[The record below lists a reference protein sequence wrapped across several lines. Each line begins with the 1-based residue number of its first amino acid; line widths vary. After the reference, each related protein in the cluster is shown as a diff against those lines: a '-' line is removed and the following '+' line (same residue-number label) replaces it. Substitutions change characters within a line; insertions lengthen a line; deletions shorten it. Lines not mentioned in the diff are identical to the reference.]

1 MAVLLIP
8 KESRPWTG
16 DATPTRFIP
25 SRVATPPPW
34 LNADE
39 QTLVERVTR
48 DGFIELIEGQGY
60 SDALALLERLG
71 SKYYAAEKERHRRF
85 EMVNDVKEV
94 RSDLARLGRTHGLDG
109 QVVESMDNLLV
120 LSARTDFLEWV
131 GTGAGATL
139 NGYARSEVSPSPIFR
154 VSVEETWEAAVAQAH
169 ALMVERKARARS
181 TQNRALLLE
190 YRRQALDDVLRE
202 YETYGAALTWEETEQ
217 ARDRSELAD
226 EKVPYNRRH
235 KPRYQWLCNQYAAVL
250 REAESNAVD
259 ETVSKLPLRLLVAE
273 QYEREFGPE
282 LRELYGKEEA
292 GTIGEGTVRNALH
305 EGLERGRTDYTT
317 DDI

>member
-1 MAVLLIP
+1 MIDRTERRKVAVLLIP

-34 LNADE
+34 LDADE

-48 DGFIELIEGQGY
+48 DGFIELIEAQGY
-60 SDALALLERLG
+60 GDALALLERLG

-109 QVVESMDNLLV
+109 QVVESMDNLLL

-169 ALMVERKARARS
+169 ALMVERKTRAKS
-181 TQNRALLLE
+181 VQNRVLLLD
-190 YRRQALDDVLRE
+190 YRCQTLDDVLRE
-202 YETYGAALTWEETEQ
+202 YETYGAALKWEEVE
-217 ARDRSELAD
+217 E
-226 EKVPYNRRH
+226 EKH
-235 KPRYQWLCNQYAAVL
+235 
-250 REAESNAVD
+250 
-259 ETVSKLPLRLLVAE
+259 
-273 QYEREFGPE
+273 
-282 LRELYGKEEA
+282 
-292 GTIGEGTVRNALH
+292 
-305 EGLERGRTDYTT
+305 
-317 DDI
+317 

>member
-34 LNADE
+34 LDADE

-48 DGFIELIEGQGY
+48 DGFIELIEAQGY
-60 SDALALLERLG
+60 GDALALLERLG
-71 SKYYAAEKERHRRF
+71 SKYYSAEKERHRRF

-131 GTGAGATL
+131 GTGAEATL

-169 ALMVERKARARS
+169 ALTVERKTRARS
-181 TQNRALLLE
+181 TQNRALLLD
-190 YRRQALDDVLRE
+190 YRLQTLDDVLRE
-202 YETYGAALTWEETEQ
+202 YETYGAALTWEETEEAQ
-217 ARDRSELAD
+217 SAGALSRSEPLSVD
-226 EKVPYNRRH
+226 TRSPYVPYYDWIRATFESAEPEHDSKQAAYEEVVRRF
-235 KPRYQWLCNQYAAVL
+235 
-250 REAESNAVD
+250 D
-259 ETVSKLPLRLLVAE
+259 EE
-273 QYEREFGPE
+273 HGERM
-282 LRELYGKEEA
+282 RALYGKEMLLS
-292 GTIGEGTVRNALH
+292 TSTVRRALG
-305 EGLERGRTDYTT
+305 ELQ
-317 DDI
+317 